1 VRLSLQQPD
10 ALAGPAP
17 ALAARVAQAAEV
29 AACAAAGVCSGAA
42 AKQRRGGM
50 QLCLR
55 PFLLLLL
62 QLLGWWQAGAL

>member
-1 VRLSLQQPD
+1 
-10 ALAGPAP
+10 
-17 ALAARVAQAAEV
+17 VAQAVEV
-29 AACAAAGVCSGAA
+29 AVCAAAGVCSGAA

-62 QLLGWWQAGAL
+62 LLGW